1 LPCPKSLSKLIL
13 WHEAF
18 PIKKVQYYTAEPD
31 IKVEVGKVAPVLV
44 KDNDADPCQTTKG
57 FERHEKKGL
66 MKDAKYIKILDAVV
80 RLEVTKGHL
89 RWKMAE
95 LSRVSGVQRTL
106 VYYYFGKSKEAIL
119 AEALKTIGDEFF
131 GLSPERISMWK
142 EGRMKE
148 SILATRARFKQ
159 APHVPQFFFHW
170 RHQPSEVQ
178 TALKLLEKRFRDK
191 VKAQFPKIRKDDEE
205 AVYAVFFGLVLVP
218 DLKESVLDRVLS
230 GMKFPR

>member
-1 LPCPKSLSKLIL
+1 
-13 WHEAF
+13 
-18 PIKKVQYYTAEPD
+18 
-31 IKVEVGKVAPVLV
+31 
-44 KDNDADPCQTTKG
+44 
-57 FERHEKKGL
+57 
-66 MKDAKYIKILDAVV
+66 MKDENYIKILDAVV

-95 LSRVSGVQRTL
+95 LSRLSGVQRTL

-131 GLSPERISMWK
+131 GLSPDRISMWK

-191 VKAQFPKIRKDDEE
+191 VRAQFPHVSREQEE
-205 AVYAVFFGLVLVP
+205 AVYAIFFGMVLVP
-218 DLKESVLDRVLS
+218 DLREEVLDMVIA
-230 GMKFPR
+230 GMKFPK

>member
-1 LPCPKSLSKLIL
+1 
-13 WHEAF
+13 
-18 PIKKVQYYTAEPD
+18 
-31 IKVEVGKVAPVLV
+31 LV
-44 KDNDADPCQTTKG
+44 KSDDDDTDQAPKG
-57 FERHEKKGL
+57 IQRSEGQKIL
-66 MKDAKYIKILDAVV
+66 KDAKYIKILDAVV
-80 RLEVTKGHL
+80 RLEVSRGHL

-148 SILATRARFKQ
+148 SILATRIRFKQ

-170 RHQPSEVQ
+170 RHQPGEVQ

-191 VKAQFPKIRKDDEE
+191 VKTQFPNIGKDDEE